1 MRNIEVFD
9 PLGLRSNQELFKKY
23 LPFDSININDFNVQ
37 ELNSN
42 TCAHFCIY
50 FLCMR
55 FFNGKIAK
63 SIMMFSICDMF
74 VLISEDLDFKFFMET
89 FFDIEDTKKNEETV
103 RKFVSSI

>member
-1 MRNIEVFD
+1 
-9 PLGLRSNQELFKKY
+9 
-23 LPFDSININDFNVQ
+23 
-37 ELNSN
+37 
-42 TCAHFCIY
+42 
-50 FLCMR
+50 MR